1 MSKILYLINILRN
14 FSSKNNPLTIRQITD
29 LTNKYYD
36 PAGGSDFINEV
47 TTRRALT
54 SYLRDSE
61 VLNDMNKNVC
71 HANYKIHV
79 LYENPNC
86 ISSNDRFLDVT
97 DEYANYDYES
107 NTKSTKRKKEPKT
120 YYYYEPF
127 LATEEIANLINM
139 VESHPYYT
147 SEEVADIT
155 QSLHSIAPG
164 YFQNRAFLYSAQDAM
179 RSNDS
184 TLLNNLHDLHHIIQ
198 EKRDVIIEYSYYNEN
213 KLLIPHTNYPQRVTP
228 YQILWS
234 NGYCYLAA
242 FNPFHNAVTHYRVDR
257 ITYMEPVEDKE
268 YTKKSKKENPIGHKI
283 KYSKEHP
290 VMMSGKTTRVVM
302 LCKKNHSIINRLL
315 DSFGMET
322 KIRPVT
328 QSLWKQVF
336 PDEQEYKP
344 EQWLQV
350 ICDNVNPDGAAL
362 WAKQYCTEC
371 IVYEPQSLAKQIKK
385 DLQDAACRYN

>member
-1 MSKILYLINILRN
+1 MSKILYIINILRN

-29 LTNKYYD
+29 LSNKYYD

-61 VLNDMNKNVC
+61 ELNDIHGNSY
-71 HANYKIHV
+71 HANYRIHV
-79 LYENPNC
+79 LYENPDSTSC
-86 ISSNDRFLDVT
+86 DDRFLDVT
-97 DEYANYDYES
+97 DEYADYEYGS
-107 NTKSTKRKKEPKT
+107 DTKGTKRKKEPKT

-147 SEEVADIT
+147 SDEVLHIT
-155 QSLHSIAPG
+155 NSLQSIAPA
-164 YFQNRAFLYSAQDAM
+164 YFRNQAFLYSAQDPM

-184 TLLNNLHDLHHIIQ
+184 TLENNLHDLHHIIN
-198 EKRDVIIEYSYYNEN
+198 EKQDVRIEYSYYNE
-213 KLLIPHTNYPQRVTP
+213 KKELVPHTNYPQRVTP

-242 FNPFHNAVTHYRVDR
+242 FNPFHNAITHYRVDR
-257 ITYMEPVEDKE
+257 ITYIEPIEDD
-268 YTKKSKKENPIGHKI
+268 KKQKHAKSENPVRHKI

-290 VMMSGKTTRVVM
+290 VMMSGETIRVSM
-302 LCKKNHSIINRLL
+302 LCERNHSIVNRLL
-315 DSFGMET
+315 DCFGMDI

-328 QSLWKQVF
+328 QELLKQVF
-336 PDEQEYKP
+336 PMHPNYKP
-344 EQWLQV
+344 EQWMQV
-350 ICDNVNPDGAAL
+350 ICDKVNPDGAAL

-371 IVYEPQSLAKQIKK
+371 VIYEPQGLAAQIKK
-385 DLQDAACRYN
+385 ELQAAACRYC